1 MTDITKDIH
10 GAPAGNHRTLWNA
23 EAERYSRA
31 PTARFEDDPFLAIV
45 ENSGAL
51 TPQARVLDL
60 GCGPGIYSVAI
71 ASRVKEVM
79 GYDVSEEMLEH
90 ARERARNENRTNC
103 TFSVLNWQS
112 ADIEALGLVKSFGV
126 SIARLTPAVD
136 TIEDLDK
143 LLECT
148 ENRLFFE
155 QFVHREHPWMRLA
168 FEIAGA
174 GSPWRDERTFALID
188 HLHRT
193 TSSFKLFERQ
203 AQWGS
208 EFHPWQD
215 AADFCLRRLAL
226 RGPVSEE
233 LEQTIRREFERRSVG
248 GFVDAR
254 EKLTLV
260 TVDCRP

>member
-1 MTDITKDIH
+1 MTDITKNIH
-10 GAPAGNHRTLWNA
+10 GASADNHRTLWNA

-51 TPQARVLDL
+51 TPQARVIDL

-136 TIEDLDK
+136 TIEDLD
-143 LLECT
+143 L
-148 ENRLFFE
+148 
-155 QFVHREHPWMRLA
+155 
-168 FEIAGA
+168 
-174 GSPWRDERTFALID
+174 SLI
-188 HLHRT
+188 H
-193 TSSFKLFERQ
+193 
-203 AQWGS
+203 
-208 EFHPWQD
+208 
-215 AADFCLRRLAL
+215 
-226 RGPVSEE
+226 
-233 LEQTIRREFERRSVG
+233 I
-248 GFVDAR
+248 
-254 EKLTLV
+254 
-260 TVDCRP
+260 